1 MVVAQVMWL
10 LSGKVSEDIFRKQL
24 ERIVGAVATNLQQQ
38 QQGGMPR
45 VVTCMLP
52 VSGCSLLSSPKVSIL
67 PRCLLSGIASGAQ
80 DRLVSRISFACAQL
94 TYNAVWQT

>member
-24 ERIVGAVATNLQQQ
+24 ERIVGAVTTNLQQQ
-38 QQGGMPR
+38 QQGGMPS
-45 VVTCMLP
+45 VVTCMVP

-67 PRCLLSGIASGAQ
+67 PQGACCRAL
-80 DRLVSRISFACAQL
+80 RLVLKTGSFQESASP
-94 TYNAVWQT
+94 VPS